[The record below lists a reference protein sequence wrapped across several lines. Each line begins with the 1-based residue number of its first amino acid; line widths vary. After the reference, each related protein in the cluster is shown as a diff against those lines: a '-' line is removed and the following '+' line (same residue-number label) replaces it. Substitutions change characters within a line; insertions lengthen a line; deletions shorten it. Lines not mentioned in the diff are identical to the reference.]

1 MYLETNLRLKIITNG
16 NVISAMLKCL
26 FTYYFFFADLS
37 ISATL
42 SGIFRFKVSGSIKDS
57 KPAMVATIP
66 NMIAGIPACMA
77 PCKWMV

>member
-1 MYLETNLRLKIITNG
+1 MYLKTNLKIKIITNSTA
-16 NVISAMLKCL
+16 ISAMLKCQI
-26 FTYYFFFADLS
+26 TYYFFFADRS

-42 SGIFRFKVSGSIKDS
+42 SGIFRFKVSGSIKES

-77 PCKWMV
+77 PCK